1 MRNPGARTVLI
12 VTVVLLLV
20 SAVSATSFGS
30 MSSDTKKTITGNEA
44 SYRLSVFNLGSRTLE
59 VRLSTELKSGDPGGI
74 RIAHP
79 ATVELEP
86 SQVTRNP
93 ADGPRWFL
101 LDDGRYVELTDI
113 PVRVFVEEERS
124 SNNFRFQIN
133 LRASPKTGA
142 SGSGD
147 ILQSISQ
154 VRSYTYELD
163 VESPRTGSSSTSG
176 TVSGPSGTS
185 SSSDFTSPSGGFSGT
200 IQNGF
205 NAVGSIW
212 DSATSGF
219 NLPGDDSTES
229 AGPTG
234 SSVDSGASQ
243 DDTDTSNRAE
253 SSQGLDKGSA
263 ETDTPNEDEGVQ
275 GSTISGSN
283 RATGGFFQ
291 GAGVNTVTLVLLV
304 GVLLSSLYLLKVIE
318 VV

>member
-1 MRNPGARTVLI
+1 MRNPGARTAL
-12 VTVVLLLV
+12 VVVSLLFLV

-30 MSSDTKKTITGNEA
+30 MSSDTKKTINGKEA

-59 VRLSTELKSGDPGGI
+59 VSLSTELKSGDPEGI

-79 ATVELEP
+79 ATIELEP
-86 SQVTRNP
+86 SEVTRNP
-93 ADGPRWFL
+93 TDGPRWFL

-113 PVRVFVEEERS
+113 PVRVFVEEERA

-163 VESPRTGSSSTSG
+163 VESPRTGSSGSSGTTSG
-176 TVSGPSGTS
+176 SIDSSG
-185 SSSDFTSPSGGFSGT
+185 SSDFSSPSGGFSGT

-205 NAVGSIW
+205 NTVGSIW

-219 NLPGDDSTES
+219 NLPGGDSDTDE
-229 AGPTG
+229 TG
-234 SSVDSGASQ
+234 GSTSQ
-243 DDTDTSNRAE
+243 DDPGTGPDSNG
-253 SSQGLDKGSA
+253 SQGQEFDRDSV
-263 ETDTPNEDEGVQ
+263 ETDTPSGEDDIQ
-275 GSTISGSN
+275 GSTISDSN
-283 RATGGFFQ
+283 RATGGFLQ
-291 GAGVNTVTLVLLV
+291 GTGVNTVTLVLLV